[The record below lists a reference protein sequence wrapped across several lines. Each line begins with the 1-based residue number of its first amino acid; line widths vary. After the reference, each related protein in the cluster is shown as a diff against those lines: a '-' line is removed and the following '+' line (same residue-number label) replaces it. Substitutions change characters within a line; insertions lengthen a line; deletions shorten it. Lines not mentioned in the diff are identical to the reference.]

1 VNVNVVT
8 EDRTQ
13 LSERAINGI
22 RMVKDAITFFDPKD
36 NKPQNIPFTHP
47 LSSIQI
53 HPSNN
58 DQFSGLLMA
67 MVDNYHAYSIS
78 IHQLL
83 VQHQWWAQVACI
95 IAVYV

>member
-36 NKPQNIPFTHP
+36 NKPQNIPFTTELTTAMKTAHK
-47 LSSIQI
+47 LKGTKNSKCQYNI
-53 HPSNN
+53 HSKMSFMLLI
-58 DQFSGLLMA
+58 FSLYIFM
-67 MVDNYHAYSIS
+67 
-78 IHQLL
+78 
-83 VQHQWWAQVACI
+83 
-95 IAVYV
+95 